1 MKMKMFAFV
10 MLAALVWSCSE
21 DPAVEGVGFKMKAT
35 TTSSTINPGGRE
47 MNSAYT
53 FQEARV
59 GVREV
64 EFENDSDDDSGD
76 DDFEIE
82 FEGRYVVDLIAGTST
97 PDFGISSIDPGLY
110 NEVEIELGAFL
121 EDGNT
126 MFVSFTYQPDAGDPI
141 PVEFSTKALLE
152 IEIEYGNGFTMQP
165 DVLSNVLVLINLDK
179 LLTSVDLS
187 QANVDEDGVIRIND
201 TSNTNLSQQIKSNFD
216 DACEAGEDDD
226 DDDEFDDDDDDDD
239 NG

>member
-35 TTSSTINPGGRE
+35 TTSSAINPGGRE

-64 EFENDSDDDSGD
+64 EFENDNDDDSGD

-226 DDDEFDDDDDDDD
+226 DDDEFDDDDDDD